1 VFPREERSR
10 EPIEAGDQRLQTCAG
25 VGQRNEEVEGAQ
37 RNGEVVAAGDHQ

>member
-1 VFPREERSR
+1 MFSGEERSR
-10 EPIEAGDQRLQTCAG
+10 EQIEAGDQRFQTCAG